1 MGKRKKRKTELTL
14 RFPRNFQCATFNI
27 KSENKLSPLA
37 KFVLQGMQFK
47 HFYYARDDIFYL
59 LNSNP
64 IEQDFLLQALYSI
77 SISLQNNLS
86 VDFFDIWISEVHI
99 NKVPRKNKFIIK
111 PYKKLESKEYITITL
126 AYVIKKVS
134 VKKKFVY

>member
-1 MGKRKKRKTELTL
+1 MGNPKTELTL
-14 RFPRNFQCATFNI
+14 RFPENLKSLTFNI
-27 KSENKLSPLA
+27 KSENKLSSLA
-37 KFVLQGMQFK
+37 KLILQGMQFK

-64 IEQDFLLQALYSI
+64 SEQEFLLQALYSM

-86 VDFFDIWISEVHI
+86 VDFFDIWISEVYI
-99 NKVPRKNKFIIK
+99 NKVPLKNKFIIK
-111 PYKKLESKEYITITL
+111 PYQKLESKEYITITL

-134 VKKKFVY
+134 TKKKFVY

>member
-1 MGKRKKRKTELTL
+1 MGKRKTELTL
-14 RFPRNFQCATFNI
+14 RFPKNFQRVTFNI

-37 KFVLQGMQFK
+37 KLILQGMQFK

-64 IEQDFLLQALYSI
+64 SEQEFLLQALYSI

-86 VDFFDIWISEVHI
+86 VDFFDIWISDVYI
-99 NKVPRKNKFIIK
+99 NKVPLKNKFIIE
-111 PYKKLESKEYITITL
+111 PYQTLESKEYITITL
-126 AYVIKKVS
+126 AYVTKKVS
-134 VKKKFVY
+134 IEKKFVY